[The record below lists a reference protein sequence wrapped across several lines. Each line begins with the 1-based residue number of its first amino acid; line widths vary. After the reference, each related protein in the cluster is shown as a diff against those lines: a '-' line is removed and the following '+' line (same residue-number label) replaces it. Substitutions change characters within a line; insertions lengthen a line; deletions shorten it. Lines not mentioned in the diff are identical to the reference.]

1 MAKIVKFLLI
11 FLCAICLHA
20 GEYDEF
26 FTKFD
31 KTFKSANLQ
40 EQQNLHNELKNVYLR
55 TSTSSQKEYRID
67 ALKRLIFSS
76 KALEY
81 NANSYESELK
91 RLGGEYDY
99 PANLTLTKK
108 ENSTKNSQN
117 SQNVALN
124 SPKNS
129 SNELEKLKPQNSN
142 SQNSQPTIVN
152 SQNPKEIK
160 VAKKLDPKTAKLSLN
175 SAQVSQ
181 NELILEFNREISP
194 KEFKNFVLQNSEHYR
209 FVIDFD
215 GVQNSKNKLFNGIL
229 VDEIRIAQ
237 RDLKSVRIVLSSI
250 EKFSANLGFD
260 KNILTIK
267 VVQDTQKIAN
277 SEKKTDKANLQ
288 NDSKKTASTTAPIS
302 RTPSSATTTSTKY
315 NSTKGKIIV
324 IDPGHGGKDPGALG
338 NGLKEKTIVL
348 NTAKKLGELLKKR
361 GYKVHYTR
369 SNDTFIN
376 LKSRTAF
383 ANKKNADM
391 FISIHTNAAP
401 NKKQAP
407 NFSGVETFFLS
418 PARSERSK
426 NAAALENKGDLEDMN
441 EFSQETFLNFLNR
454 EKIIASNKLAIDIQG
469 YILNSVQSKF
479 KSKDGGV
486 REAPFWVLVG
496 ATMPAV
502 LIELGYISHPDEG
515 KLLGKNEYQ
524 NALASGIANGVDA
537 YFHKNK

>member
-76 KALEY
+76 KALDY

-99 PANLTLTKK
+99 PTNLTLTKK
-108 ENSTKNSQN
+108 ENSTKN

-194 KEFKNFVLQNSEHYR
+194 KEFKNFVLQNSERYR

-267 VVQDTQKIAN
+267 VVQNTQKIAN
-277 SEKKTDKANLQ
+277 SEKKTDKANSQ
-288 NDSKKTASTTAPIS
+288 NDSKKTASTPAPIS
-302 RTPSSATTTSTKY
+302 RTPGTATTTSTKY

-469 YILNSVQSKF
+469 YILNSVQKF

-524 NALASGIANGVDA
+524 NALANGIANGVDA

>member
-11 FLCAICLHA
+11 FLCAIYLHA

-31 KTFKSANLQ
+31 KIFKSANLQ

-76 KALEY
+76 KALDY

-117 SQNVALN
+117 VAINSQ
-124 SPKNS
+124 KNS

-142 SQNSQPTIVN
+142 SQNSQPIIVN

-160 VAKKLDPKTAKLSLN
+160 TVKKLDSKTAKLSLN

-181 NELILEFNREISP
+181 NELMLEFNREISP
-194 KEFKNFVLQNSEHYR
+194 KEFKNFVLQNSERYR

-267 VVQDTQKIAN
+267 VIQNTQKIAN
-277 SEKKTDKANLQ
+277 YDKKTDKANSQ
-288 NDSKKTASTTAPIS
+288 NDSKKTASTPAPIS
-302 RTPSSATTTSTKY
+302 RTPGTATTTSTKY

>member
-11 FLCAICLHA
+11 FLCAIYLHA

-76 KALEY
+76 KALDY

-108 ENSTKNSQN
+108 ENSTKN

-181 NELILEFNREISP
+181 NELILEFNREISL

-267 VVQDTQKIAN
+267 VVQNAQKIAN
-277 SEKKTDKANLQ
+277 SEKKTDNINSQ
-288 NDSKKTASTTAPIS
+288 NESKKTASAPTPIS

-324 IDPGHGGKDPGALG
+324 IDPGHGGKDPGALA

-391 FISIHTNAAP
+391 FISIHTTAAP

-426 NAAALENKGDLEDMN
+426 
-441 EFSQETFLNFLNR
+441 
-454 EKIIASNKLAIDIQG
+454 
-469 YILNSVQSKF
+469 
-479 KSKDGGV
+479 
-486 REAPFWVLVG
+486 
-496 ATMPAV
+496 
-502 LIELGYISHPDEG
+502 
-515 KLLGKNEYQ
+515 
-524 NALASGIANGVDA
+524 
-537 YFHKNK
+537 

>member
-1 MAKIVKFLLI
+1 
-11 FLCAICLHA
+11 
-20 GEYDEF
+20 
-26 FTKFD
+26 
-31 KTFKSANLQ
+31 
-40 EQQNLHNELKNVYLR
+40 
-55 TSTSSQKEYRID
+55 
-67 ALKRLIFSS
+67 
-76 KALEY
+76 
-81 NANSYESELK
+81 
-91 RLGGEYDY
+91 
-99 PANLTLTKK
+99 
-108 ENSTKNSQN
+108 
-117 SQNVALN
+117 
-124 SPKNS
+124 
-129 SNELEKLKPQNSN
+129 
-142 SQNSQPTIVN
+142 
-152 SQNPKEIK
+152 
-160 VAKKLDPKTAKLSLN
+160 
-175 SAQVSQ
+175 
-181 NELILEFNREISP
+181 
-194 KEFKNFVLQNSEHYR
+194 
-209 FVIDFD
+209 
-215 GVQNSKNKLFNGIL
+215 
-229 VDEIRIAQ
+229 
-237 RDLKSVRIVLSSI
+237 
-250 EKFSANLGFD
+250 KFSANLGFD

-267 VVQDTQKIAN
+267 VVQSTQKIAN
-277 SEKKTDKANLQ
+277 SEKKTDNINSQ
-288 NDSKKTASTTAPIS
+288 NESKKTASAPAPIS
-302 RTPSSATTTSTKY
+302 RTPGTATTTSTKY

>member
-55 TSTSSQKEYRID
+55 TSTGSQKEYRID

-76 KALEY
+76 KALDY

-117 SQNVALN
+117 VALN

-142 SQNSQPTIVN
+142 SQNSQPIIVN

-160 VAKKLDPKTAKLSLN
+160 TVKKLDPKTAKLSLN

-181 NELILEFNREISP
+181 NELMLEFNREISP
-194 KEFKNFVLQNSEHYR
+194 KEFKNFVLQNSERYR

-267 VVQDTQKIAN
+267 VVQNTQKIAN
-277 SEKKTDKANLQ
+277 SEKKTDNINSQ
-288 NDSKKTASTTAPIS
+288 NNTKKTASTPAPIS
-302 RTPSSATTTSTKY
+302 RTPGTATTTSTKY

-524 NALASGIANGVDA
+524 NALANGIANDVDA